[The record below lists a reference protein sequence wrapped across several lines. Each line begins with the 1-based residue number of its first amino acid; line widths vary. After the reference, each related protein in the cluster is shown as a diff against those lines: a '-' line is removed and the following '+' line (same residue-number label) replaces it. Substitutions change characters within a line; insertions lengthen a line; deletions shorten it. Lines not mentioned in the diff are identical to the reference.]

1 MRRLPPMPAALP
13 TINLAHYRAAPGR
26 PAVRCRLALCRF
38 RRAQAAGSSHLA
50 HSLKRRRIPALG
62 PRLVAFTRG
71 TVEAGSSLAFSAL
84 RCRAFRERSR
94 TGRVA
99 TLSAKV
105 IAEVAYA
112 QI

>member
-1 MRRLPPMPAALP
+1 MP
-13 TINLAHYRAAPGR
+13 
-26 PAVRCRLALCRF
+26 
-38 RRAQAAGSSHLA
+38 
-50 HSLKRRRIPALG
+50 SLRGWFGIFTFSPLIKATQDTG
-62 PRLVAFTRG
+62 PRLVAFIRG

-84 RCRAFRERSR
+84 RCRAFRAFQNRAHR
-94 TGRVA
+94 A

>member
-1 MRRLPPMPAALP
+1 MP
-13 TINLAHYRAAPGR
+13 
-26 PAVRCRLALCRF
+26 
-38 RRAQAAGSSHLA
+38 
-50 HSLKRRRIPALG
+50 SLRGWFGIFTFSPLIKATQDTG
-62 PRLVAFTRG
+62 PRLVAFIRG

-84 RCRAFRERSR
+84 RCRAFRERFR

-99 TLSAKV
+99 LPFPQKV